1 MKAGDLV
8 RYRGDDLHKV
18 GLVVD
23 VTQKKVWRTQLKGKQ
38 IDWSKVDPEPHAV
51 VLWEH
56 NDGTI
61 EIPFTEL
68 YLA

>member
-1 MKAGDLV
+1 MKKGDLV
-8 RYRGDDLHKV
+8 RYRGDDLHAV

-23 VTQKKVWRTQLKGKQ
+23 VIQKKVWRTAQRGVSV
-38 IDWSKVDPEPHAV
+38 DWNKVEPEPHAV

-56 NDGTI
+56 NDGAIAVPVTD
-61 EIPFTEL
+61 L

>member
-1 MKAGDLV
+1 MKKGDLV
-8 RYRGDDLHKV
+8 RYRGDDLSKV

-23 VTQKKVWRTQLKGKQ
+23 VTQKKVWRTTERGRAVNW
-38 IDWSKVDPEPHAV
+38 DKVEPEPHAV

-56 NDGTI
+56 NDGTL
-61 EIPFTEL
+61 EVPFTEL